1 METLMVGACDA
12 PLMGRLLDTLRGST
26 SSDEDDAYYECRDC
40 GKTVEAG
47 TTECPLCESSRIAF
61 YVL

>member
-12 PLMGRLLDTLRGST
+12 PQMGRLLDTLRGSA

-40 GKTVEAG
+40 GKTVDAG